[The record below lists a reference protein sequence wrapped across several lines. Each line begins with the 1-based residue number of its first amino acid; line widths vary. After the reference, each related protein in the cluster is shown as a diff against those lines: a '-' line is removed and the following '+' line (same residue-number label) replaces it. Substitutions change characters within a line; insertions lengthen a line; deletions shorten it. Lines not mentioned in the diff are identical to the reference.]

1 MRDHSQW
8 DSNLHP
14 LHLQHLKLI
23 QKLSRG
29 SKPRSKNSCIGTMRN
44 TRWRS
49 IITSNPTLITR
60 PYHSSQHSLKVQ
72 SSFSKRD
79 REANLRT
86 VVVLVLHRL
95 PLLKSSMLRLR
106 RSRSERKKNRLRM
119 RRRNSRKRWSGSPS
133 SHNSIPVRKRLGRSR
148 QRSTLRVEIK
158 RENSPKRG
166 KGISILILR
175 ARLSK

>member
-14 LHLQHLKLI
+14 LHLQYLKLI

-49 IITSNPTLITR
+49 SITSNPTLITQA
-60 PYHSSQHSLKVQ
+60 YHSSQHSLKVQ
-72 SSFSKRD
+72 SSFSRRD
-79 REANLRT
+79 REANLRMV

-119 RRRNSRKRWSGSPS
+119 RRRNSRKRWSASPS
-133 SHNSIPVRKRLGRSR
+133 SHNSIPVRKRLWRSR
-148 QRSTLRVEIK
+148 QRSTLHVK

-175 ARLSK
+175 ARLNK